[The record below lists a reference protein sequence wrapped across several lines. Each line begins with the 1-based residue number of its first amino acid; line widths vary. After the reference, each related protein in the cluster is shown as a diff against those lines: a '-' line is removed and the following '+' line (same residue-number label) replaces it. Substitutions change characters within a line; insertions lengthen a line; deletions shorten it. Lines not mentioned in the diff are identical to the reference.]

1 MLEPELDLADEEDAV
16 GPDVAVVDKKYVTEL
31 VVVAADVAAEV
42 RIECVAQ
49 QEQQELEQTSFAA
62 AVVAEEV
69 VDPQEQQR
77 RQLGA
82 SEVEAV
88 EMFA

>member
-16 GPDVAVVDKKYVTEL
+16 EPDVAVVDKKYVTEL

-62 AVVAEEV
+62 AVAEEV